1 MRALSRGRVASGILG
16 VSAAAWLAGT
26 AAAAETPRLRVPQ
39 RAIEPAA
46 CPIEVSP
53 TLADRVDC
61 GWLQVPENRDL
72 AHGRA
77 VRIAFAVIQPER
89 TVAGRDPI
97 LFIMGGNGSGLKAL
111 KRQHALAGLLAR
123 NDTVIFVDHRGSTP
137 WGQPNMSC
145 PQFDEGLD
153 AANPGVDPAQVE
165 ACRRHL
171 EQRLDVNLYGPYE
184 AAQDL
189 RDLRLALGLER
200 WNVYGVSYGTTI
212 GQRLLGVD
220 GGAIGRI
227 VFDGMS
233 GADSNAFTE
242 SFLVDPLL
250 DLLDECAA
258 APDCAA
264 AFPRFEQNLADVSA
278 RLAREPRR
286 IDGVDV
292 SNVEF
297 LARIR
302 VAMGDADRRG
312 QVPLAVERSALGDFS
327 VWQRLD
333 MPVPE
338 GGGGKDSALTWPGSV
353 CRDEYPRRKLPER
366 QHPARRALPEAITS
380 GVRLVDGETWDW
392 ETFCPRLGF
401 RQSAPETVA
410 VPRSK
415 VPALMLVGQLDLI
428 TPRTWSDQVARS
440 LGDSRTVVFPL
451 TDHWVL
457 LRQPDC
463 AVGIVQAFF
472 QDPGAKPD
480 LGCVAALPTTRW
492 EIR

>member
-1 MRALSRGRVASGILG
+1 MRELSRGRYASGILG

-26 AAAAETPRLRVPQ
+26 VAAADAPWLRVPQ

-46 CPIEVSP
+46 CPIAVSP
-53 TLADRVDC
+53 TLVGRVDC
-61 GWLQVPENRDL
+61 GWLRVPENRDL
-72 AHGRA
+72 PQGRT
-77 VRIAFAVIQPER
+77 VTLAFAVIQPER
-89 TVAGRDPI
+89 PVAGRDPI

-111 KRQHALAGLLAR
+111 QRQHALAGLLAR
-123 NDTVIFVDHRGSTP
+123 NDTVIFVDHRGATP
-137 WGQPNMSC
+137 WGQPDMSC
-145 PQFDEGLD
+145 PQFEEGLD
-153 AANPGVDPAQVE
+153 AANPGADPAQVE

-171 EQRLDVNLYGPYE
+171 ERRLDVNLYGPYE

-189 RDLRLALGLER
+189 RDLRLALGLAR
-200 WNVYGVSYGTTI
+200 WNVYAVSYGTTI

-233 GADSNAFTE
+233 GAESNPFAE

-250 DLLDECAA
+250 DLLDECTA

-264 AFPRFEQNLADVSA
+264 AFPRFEQNLAEVST

-302 VAMGDADRRG
+302 GAMNDADRRG
-312 QVPLAVERSALGDFS
+312 QIPLAVERSAQGDFS
-327 VWQRLD
+327 AWQRLAIPAPD
-333 MPVPE
+333 
-338 GGGGKDSALTWPGSV
+338 GGGRKDPALTWPGSV
-353 CRDEYPRRKLPER
+353 CRDEYPRRKSPER
-366 QHPARRALPEAITS
+366 QQPARRALPAAITS
-380 GVRLVDGETWDW
+380 GVRRGDGEIWDW
-392 ETFCPRLGF
+392 ESFCPRLGF

-410 VPRSK
+410 VPVSD

-428 TPRTWSDQVARS
+428 TPRTWSDQAARS
-440 LGDSRTVVFPL
+440 LSDSRTVVFPL

-457 LRQPDC
+457 LRQPGC
-463 AVGIVQAFF
+463 AGGIVQAFF
-472 QDPGAKPD
+472 QHPGAAPD
-480 LGCVAALPTTRW
+480 LGCVAALPTTLW
-492 EIR
+492 QVQ